1 MTEVRWIGRYALAPI
16 WADGHDTG
24 LFTYTKLR
32 ELCECPEHALTSS
45 IADGFTLA
53 LGGGGARGWAH
64 IGVAR
69 ALAQHGLRPRR
80 IVGTIDGRHH
90 RRRHGRRTQPRPAGG
105 GGAAHIGLSAH
116 APPGRLALFDARAL
130 LERTVRE
137 LGDPRIEDLPVPLGI
152 TTYDLVAGR
161 PRLITDGPLVDAL
174 EMSIAVPF
182 FLPPRRRA
190 DGVWCDA
197 GPWEGVPVTLARA
210 WAPDLPVVGVLADI
224 PKPAFLAS
232 PMGSAILLPGI
243 GPAGVAR
250 CGPRLTARRYLSLLT
265 ARGPIRWWSSRR
277 T

>member
-1 MTEVRWIGRYALAPI
+1 MGAIIGAGMAAGRNPDQLEAA
-16 WADGHDTG
+16 A
-24 LFTYTKLR
+24 
-32 ELCECPEHALTSS
+32 
-45 IADGFTLA
+45 
-53 LGGGGARGWAH
+53 
-64 IGVAR
+64 
-69 ALAQHGLRPRR
+69 RR
-80 IVGTIDGRHH
+80 ISVYRHM
-90 RRRHGRRTQPRPAGG
+90 RR
-105 GGAAHIGLSAH
+105 
-116 APPGRLALFDARAL
+116 PGRLALFDARAL

-161 PRLITDGPLVDAL
+161 PRLITEGPLVDAL

-232 PMGSAILLPGI
+232 PMGAAILRRASVRLASPD
-243 GPAGVAR
+243 AGR
-250 CGPRLTARRYLSLLT
+250 RLTARRYLSLLT
-265 ARGPIRWWSSRR
+265 ARWADPVVVEPPDLMIAPRLGRMNALQFGRVGPAIAIGERDALAALATIGTPAVREEVPSA
-277 T
+277 